1 MDNGDHLIF
10 PYLHE
15 NIISDKKISNEEIKN
30 ANKCKRI
37 KDLILPLINI
47 NNITQNIL
55 AKFLGLIYALP
66 TPFHKILNL
75 SLLR

>member
-1 MDNGDHLIF
+1 MISFDF
-10 PYLHE
+10 PYLYE

-37 KDLILPLINI
+37 KDLIFPLINI
-47 NNITQNIL
+47 NNISKNIL

-75 SLLR
+75 SLMR